1 MEKIAVS
8 TDVPGRTVRGSNGG
22 VRLVGQDARMG
33 NSYRVIQT
41 NEDYIET
48 LGMKVIAGR
57 TFSRDYNDHWRTAL
71 VNETAMK
78 LLGFLDPEK
87 IIGQQIYVWD
97 ATLEIVGVIEDYH
110 QESLKKKVDQLIL
123 VCDTEVSDYYSV
135 KVNTDKAL
143 TETISKIEAKYA
155 LAFPGN
161 PFHYFFLDDYF
172 NQQYESDVLFG
183 KVFGVFTVLAVIISC
198 LGLFGLS
205 SYLAIQRTREIGI
218 RKVLGATVKQITVLV
233 SKEFMLIIL
242 IANIIAWPV
251 SYFVMDNWLNGF
263 AYRINL
269 GVLSFLIPTTIS
281 VGIAM
286 LTVASQ
292 SIKAAS
298 ADPVKNLRSE

>member
-1 MEKIAVS
+1 
-8 TDVPGRTVRGSNGG
+8 
-22 VRLVGQDARMG
+22 
-33 NSYRVIQT
+33 
-41 NEDYIET
+41 
-48 LGMKVIAGR
+48 
-57 TFSRDYNDHWRTAL
+57 
-71 VNETAMK
+71 
-78 LLGFLDPEK
+78 
-87 IIGQQIYVWD
+87 
-97 ATLEIVGVIEDYH
+97 
-110 QESLKKKVDQLIL
+110 
-123 VCDTEVSDYYSV
+123 
-135 KVNTDKAL
+135 
-143 TETISKIEAKYA
+143 
-155 LAFPGN
+155 
-161 PFHYFFLDDYF
+161 
-172 NQQYESDVLFG
+172 
-183 KVFGVFTVLAVIISC
+183 
-198 LGLFGLS
+198 
-205 SYLAIQRTREIGI
+205 LAIQRTREIGI